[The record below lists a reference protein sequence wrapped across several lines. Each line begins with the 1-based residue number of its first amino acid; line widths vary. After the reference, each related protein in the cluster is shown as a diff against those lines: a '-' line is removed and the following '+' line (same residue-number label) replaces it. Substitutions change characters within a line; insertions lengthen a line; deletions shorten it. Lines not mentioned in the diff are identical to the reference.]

1 MGSEHGEGAEIRW
14 MGSCGEL
21 RVCQGMGAAGLWGSI
36 SMGQRETRV
45 GFQGREPRGPP
56 RASQPREMSSAH
68 GAAPYPGSVTRAPTH
83 APCAAQSGAVP
94 SGRAALGPPRAPAP
108 GTARPRGPRER
119 AAAAAA
125 AAAQCGAEQSGAR
138 AALGPS
144 VRVGMARRRR
154 RGRHSPCGERTG
166 TAPPGRGCARPEAA
180 VQSGGRP
187 WGCVLS
193 TGGWR
198 PGGCRGCIANSGG
211 FESRVP
217 GVASRIVEDSRPRL
231 HSRRVPGL
239 GEDLLCGDTG
249 EGGLRARRG

>member
-21 RVCQGMGAAGLWGSI
+21 RVCQGMGAAGLWGSK

-138 AALGPS
+138 AALGRAQRFPS
-144 VRVGMARRRR
+144 RARCDPGAPSWPCCQLEGPGSTAQPGGSAARRRR
-154 RGRHSPCGERTG
+154 RRPPRHRS
-166 TAPPGRGCARPEAA
+166 APAADECPHPG
-180 VQSGGRP
+180 
-187 WGCVLS
+187 
-193 TGGWR
+193 
-198 PGGCRGCIANSGG
+198 
-211 FESRVP
+211 
-217 GVASRIVEDSRPRL
+217 
-231 HSRRVPGL
+231 
-239 GEDLLCGDTG
+239 
-249 EGGLRARRG
+249 ARRTSAISWH